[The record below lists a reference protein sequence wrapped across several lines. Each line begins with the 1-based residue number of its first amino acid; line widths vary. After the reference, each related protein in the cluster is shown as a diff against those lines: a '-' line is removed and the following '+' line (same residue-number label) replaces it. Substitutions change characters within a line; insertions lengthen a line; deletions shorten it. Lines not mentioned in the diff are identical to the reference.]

1 MSDFNRL
8 VVIGYGNPSRGDDAL
23 GPELLRLLAEHKAR
37 RCRLPGSA
45 WNEVELITD
54 FQLQIEHALDLE
66 QIDVAMFVDASVACP
81 SPHRCTPLRA
91 ERDASYTSHAM
102 SPAAVLHVYEQI
114 NRRPAPQSF
123 LLSIRGEQFALGDPL
138 SDVARDNLASA
149 YGFLKHFCD
158 HCGQMLGQRASVG
171 AAREEG
177 NRHA

>member
-45 WNEVELITD
+45 WSEVELITD

-66 QIDVAMFVDASVACP
+66 RIDVAMFVDASIACP

-102 SPAAVLHVYEQI
+102 SPAAVLYVYEQI
-114 NRRPAPQSF
+114 NQQPAPQSF

-149 YGFLKHFCD
+149 YGFLKRFCD
-158 HCGQMLGQRASVG
+158 RRGQMREQPVPAG
-171 AAREEG
+171 AVREKRS
-177 NRHA
+177 RHA